1 MGILSWIL
9 FGLIAGFIAKL
20 IDGDSFSLLGTIIL
34 GIAGAAFGGWVGSLL
49 GLGSTGD
56 FSLGSF
62 VTAVVGA
69 LLLLFIYRA
78 VAGRR

>member
-1 MGILSWIL
+1 MGILSWII
-9 FGLIAGFIAKL
+9 FGLVAGFIAKL
-20 IDGDSFSLLGTIIL
+20 IDGDHFGWGATILLGIGGSLL
-34 GIAGAAFGGWVGSLL
+34 GGWVGGLV

-62 VTAVVGA
+62 VTAVLGA

-78 VAGRR
+78 VSGRR

>member
-20 IDGDSFSLLGTIIL
+20 IDGESFSLIGTIIL
-34 GIAGAAFGGWVGSLL
+34 GILGAAFGGWVGSLL
-49 GLGSTGD
+49 GLGRTGD

-62 VTAVVGA
+62 ATAVIGA

-78 VAGRR
+78 VAGKR

>member
-20 IDGDSFSLLGTIIL
+20 IDGEHFSLIGTILL

-49 GLGSTGD
+49 GLGRTGD
-56 FSLGSF
+56 FSFGSF
-62 VTAVVGA
+62 ATAVIGA

-78 VAGRR
+78 VVARR